1 VAAEQAV
8 QSAAREWLLLDP
20 DPETRAEVEELLT
33 ASAADGAD
41 AEAALDALTNRFG
54 ARLEFGTAGLRG
66 ALGAGPNR
74 MNRVVV
80 SQTSA
85 GLARFL
91 FTREER
97 PRVVIGYDGRKNSAV
112 FAKDAAEIF
121 AGAGIDT
128 VLLPRLL
135 PTPVLAFAVRH
146 LDASAGVMVTA
157 SHNPA
162 QDNGYKLY
170 LGGPDEGSQI
180 VPPADREVFDLIG
193 QVIDEGTAALARS
206 ENYTIADESVVEAY
220 IAATALPLPDTQLAW
235 VYTPMHGVGWDTVSR
250 VLRAAGAP
258 EPTLVAEQVDP
269 DPEFPTVAFPNPE
282 EAGALDLAIATART
296 AGADVVLANDPDA
309 DRLAVVVRLESG
321 DWEQLRGNEVGLL
334 LADWAARRAASDGRS
349 GSLAASI
356 VSTPGLGTVARVNG
370 LEHIETLTGFK
381 WISRAPDL
389 IYGFE
394 EALGYLVDPDKVRDK
409 DGISAAVAVLD
420 VLLQLHR
427 DGIPFEQHRSN
438 LVARYGWFGSDQIS
452 IRVTDLSEIGEMMSR
467 VRSRRPESI
476 GGVRVVRSDDLSDGA
491 SGLPASDVVRFWLDG
506 GGRIILRPSGTE
518 PKLKIYVDVAVE
530 DGESAGRPE
539 RGEALLAQL
548 REGASALSRT
558 GR

>member
-1 VAAEQAV
+1 MAAEQAV

-41 AEAALDALTNRFG
+41 AEAALDGLTNRFG

-420 VLLQLHR
+420 ILLQLHR

-530 DGESAGRPE
+530 DGEPAGRPE

-548 REGASALSRT
+548 REGASALL
-558 GR
+558 